1 MGDLEIDLILGAYG
15 GEAIPTITYRRTDQP
30 KDKWGYLPNR

>member
-1 MGDLEIDLILGAYG
+1 MGDLEMDLILGAYG
-15 GEAIPTITYRRTDQP
+15 GAAILTITYRKTDQP

>member
-1 MGDLEIDLILGAYG
+1 MGDLEMDLILASHG
-15 GEAIPTITYRRTDQP
+15 GEAILTITDRKTDQP

>member
-1 MGDLEIDLILGAYG
+1 MGDLEMDLILASHG
-15 GEAIPTITYRRTDQP
+15 GEAILTATNSKTDQS

>member
-1 MGDLEIDLILGAYG
+1 MGDLEMDLILGAYG
-15 GEAIPTITYRRTDQP
+15 GEAILTITDCKTDQP